1 MKDLYS
7 LSQKLVPY
15 RKQCEII
22 DIWLEKRLETV
33 LPLIMKREGI
43 DTWVVCNREHNE
55 DPVFRTLSLALMMS
69 ARRLT
74 ILVFH
79 LKEDGKVERYSLT
92 HPIPDIAHLYTPCW
106 LNPKNQSWGNDT
118 YFKQNTKGI
127 QIPGNPETQMECLAR
142 ILHTFH
148 PKKIGLNYSE
158 TDAYAD
164 GLSHTL
170 YSQIMDALYEED
182 KEKVVS
188 AEKLCIGWLETR
200 IDEEMDAYD
209 GIVQIAHV
217 LIEEAFSS
225 SVIHP
230 GITTNDDVRFWMME
244 KAKQLQLEP
253 WFDFETSIIRENEE
267 VVTDIIKPG
276 DILHCD
282 IGFRYLGLCTDTQ
295 EMAYILKNG
304 EEDAPDTLKK
314 AMQTVNRLQDITFDC
329 FEIGKTGNEI
339 LKQALQKAKA
349 ENIDACIYSHP
360 LGFDGHAA
368 GPTIGLWDQQ
378 DGVKG
383 EGDFVMHDNTCY
395 ALELNAKVDF
405 LGKKQIFGLETD
417 VMLRN
422 GKKYFLAK
430 RQTRF
435 HLIK

>member
-55 DPVFRTLSLALMMS
+55 DPVFRTLSPALMMS

-106 LNPKNQSWGNDT
+106 LNPKNQAWGNDT
-118 YFKQNTKGI
+118 YFKQNTEDI
-127 QIPGNPETQMECLAR
+127 QIPEAPETQMECLAR

-164 GLSHTL
+164 GLSYTL

-209 GIVQIAHV
+209 GIVQIAHA

-225 SVIHP
+225 AVIHP
-230 GITTNDDVRFWMME
+230 GVTTNDDVRFWMME

-253 WFDFETSIIRENEE
+253 WFDFETSIIRESEE
-267 VVTDIIKPG
+267 IVTDIIKPG
-276 DILHCD
+276 DVLHCD

-329 FEIGKTGNEI
+329 FKIGKTGNEI
-339 LKQALQKAKA
+339 LKEALQKAKA

-395 ALELNAKVDF
+395 ALELNAKVNF
-405 LGKKQIFGLETD
+405 LGKKRIFGLETD

-422 GKKYFLAK
+422 NNKFFLAK
-430 RQTRF
+430 RQTKF
-435 HLIK
+435 HLLK